1 MSVEVNAPIDELHEA
16 CRQAR
21 LWIRVQHAEARWRLN
36 IDGFDIG
43 PIPDEFR

>member
-16 CRQAR
+16 CRLAR
-21 LWIRVQHAEARWRLN
+21 SWVRRQFREARVRLDV
-36 IDGFDIG
+36 DGFDIG